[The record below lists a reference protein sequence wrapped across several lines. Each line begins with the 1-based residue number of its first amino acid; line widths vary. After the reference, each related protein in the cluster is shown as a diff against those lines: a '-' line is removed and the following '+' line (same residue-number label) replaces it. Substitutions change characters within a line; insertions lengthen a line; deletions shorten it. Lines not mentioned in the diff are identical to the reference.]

1 MIYISTFYVWFVG
14 VITYFIIFTI
24 TLLLSPFLSTKKLH
38 FFFRHASRVA
48 LWLLFFKFE
57 RNYEEAFDDS
67 QPYIYMP
74 NHVSIFD
81 VMVSAA
87 YSPSYTNGI
96 EADTHF
102 KIFYFGWILKILKQI
117 PIDRTNIRKSL
128 KSFEIAKERLKNGVS
143 IVVYPE
149 GTRSK
154 TGKLQTFKKIPFK
167 FAKEAEVSVM
177 PIGYIGI
184 EKVSPQK
191 SIWIKP
197 TKIIINYGKPISKEQ
212 IEKMTIDELK
222 EKVRNDISRL
232 ITPKKS

>member
-1 MIYISTFYVWFVG
+1 MG
-14 VITYFIIFTI
+14 VISYFIIFTL
-24 TLLLSPFLSTKKLH
+24 TLILSPFLSTKTLH
-38 FFFRHASRVA
+38 VFFKYSSRMA
-48 LWLLFFKFE
+48 LWLMFFRFKVNIE
-57 RNYEEAFDDS
+57 TPIDKTQA
-67 QPYIYMP
+67 YIYMP

-87 YSPSYTNGI
+87 FVPSYTNGI
-96 EADTHF
+96 EAHTHF

-128 KSFEIAKERLKNGVS
+128 KSFEIAKERIKDNIS
-143 IVVYPE
+143 IIIYPE

-154 TGKLQTFKKIPFK
+154 TGILLPFKKIPFK
-167 FAKEAEVSVM
+167 FAKEANASIIPV
-177 PIGYIGI
+177 GYIGI

-197 TKIIINYGKPISKEQ
+197 TKIIVNYGKIITKEE

-222 EKVRNDISRL
+222 EKVREDISKL
-232 ITPKKS
+232 ITPK